1 MTRMFTLKTRR
12 ENEGS
17 PMDLT
22 STKVKNSTPI
32 FDLGFH
38 LVKDTDLS
46 APTHSSQ
53 DLKKLSSL
61 KSLKTTAIENTLHRN
76 VKKTLAYNYSNLC
89 KILNNMTTSLP
100 IKGGTLKLMTS
111 LFIFLTL
118 SASNLFGQDIDIAL
132 MQTIDN
138 SSPEVGETINYTLY
152 LKNEGATDATGIT
165 VNAQTPFGA
174 LSNVILNPETGGAAN
189 YNAADGLIDWTVASL
204 QAGDSLKLDV
214 TAQTVAQGIY
224 FSVAEIV
231 AADQNDI
238 DSSPGNSSL
247 FEDDMSNS
255 CFTIPLTWY
264 PGEAYEISIPAPF
277 NSGVG
282 IKWFK
287 NGLEVD
293 ENTAGAS
300 INPDSTL
307 SIFSVGAYTFET
319 SNTIC
324 PANGCCP
331 VILEEGPYGS
341 IGDYVWQDAN
351 KNGVQDFGESPIANI
366 LVRLLDDLDNVL
378 DSAYTNGDG
387 LYLFDSLISG
397 DYRIQFNAPASYSF
411 SPTGVSTDNVNNDA
425 GSDGLTDLISI
436 DTSLPLSDKGR
447 INNDVDAGIFLDE
460 TCSEIVS
467 IAVSDD
473 NLCVGDSTF
482 LTASSTNGGD
492 ILWYYSSA
500 GGSPIFTTQS
510 GAQELI
516 YPTTTTTYYAELASV
531 PSSCVNPRM
540 PVAVV
545 VNARPSNPS
554 CFNVI
559 EVCGNETINLND
571 LIINGITTPGGVF
584 EWHSGPLSSSPI
596 MSSTDA
602 VGEGNYYLFEKSGAG
617 CYSNPAVAEIIEKT
631 CEEFIDLDLIK
642 VADNRVVSP
651 NDIVNY
657 TIRVSNSGPDV
668 ATNVAIQDILPDGL
682 EFVSSSDLTNSGGTL
697 SATIPSIA
705 VNQTIFLRYAT
716 RATGTGSIIN
726 IAEVISADQ
735 VDLDSTP
742 GNGVTINEDD
752 DDDEVVRVISD
763 DPIADLSV
771 QKLVSDNSPS
781 QGDEISYSIRVTN
794 DGPDAAT
801 NVEVT
806 DVLPEGLS
814 HISSSGASS
823 ISVNDNLIKANFDV
837 IAVGQTLQF
846 SIRARVTA
854 ESGTVSNKAE
864 ITAADQADP
873 DSNPASGVGEDDE
886 DTVDISITPA
896 CNPLTPIVSASN
908 MTICN
913 GQSTILTAAGCTG
926 NVEWSDGSIGASVQ
940 VSPSTITNYTAICR
954 VNTCVSQESNLITIV
969 VSAPTTPTVA
979 ASNTNICSGELVT
992 LTAAGC
998 NGNVNWSNGMTGASI
1013 NVTPSTTTTY
1023 SASCSVGTCTSDAS
1037 GTVTIE
1043 VGSGQS
1049 PVITA
1054 SSNNICSGDEVTL
1067 SVTNCTGNVVWSTG
1081 ATTDNITAF
1090 PTATTTYSVT
1100 CGSSSCSGTAFET
1113 VNVGTGLNPT
1123 ISASASEICSGEST
1137 TLTVNNCSEN
1147 ISWSTGATSGSISVS
1162 PTANTTYT
1170 VTCGSGN
1177 CSGQATI
1184 DINVGTG
1191 QAPVIAASSSQVC
1204 ENSDITLN
1212 ATGCNGTV
1220 NWSNGQS
1227 GESITVNITSNTSFT
1242 ATCNTG
1248 TCVSGNSNTLNI
1260 TIGDIDSPN
1269 ITSSGTVVCA
1279 GSSVTLKATNCS
1291 GAVLW
1296 SDGQTGNEIT
1306 VSPVFETTY
1315 TANCE
1320 EGNCLSD
1327 ASNALTIGVL
1337 DETPTSPVI
1346 SCSASRI
1353 CPGESIT
1360 LNGLGCEGTVLWS
1373 DGSTGESITVSPA
1386 VTTVYTA
1393 SCWIGTC
1400 ESEISAPATINVG
1413 NPFPPQLKCENTQ
1426 ICLGAST
1433 TLEAAGCVGTVV
1445 WNTGETGPVIT
1456 VSPTTMTSYSA
1467 FCEGSTCQSEESN
1480 VITVGVT
1487 NNSITPPS
1495 VTTLS
1500 NVCPVE
1506 TVNLNDAITSTPTTS
1521 GGSFI
1526 FRMENSPNAAEVTNS
1541 TAIATSGTFY
1551 VFENGGN
1558 GCYSAGSR
1566 IDVGIIAC
1574 EAPIDCQINPA
1585 TASAGTDATVC
1596 LSGDSYSL
1604 TGSIGGSAQSSTWT
1618 TSGTGTFG
1626 NVMSPTTEYFFS
1638 AADISNG
1645 SVTLTLTTNDPDG
1658 DGTCTAAT
1666 SSITITV
1673 NGIDVV
1679 PTIDTDKSPIIC
1691 EGDSVILEANET
1703 AAGYLWSTGETTKSI
1718 TVVTPGDYTVKLVNA
1733 DGCSSLSSEV
1743 MEVTNMTGVTGPT
1756 VNDLANNTCPATTVD
1771 LNDHVLSS
1779 PSSENGTFEFHT
1791 GITPDSPMLGNVSS
1805 MPSGDYYVF
1814 ERTELGCYSN
1824 PSQIKVI
1831 IDDCDVEKVDA
1842 EVGILIVGSESSI
1855 SIGDEVT
1862 YTITVTNNGP
1872 NTATNVEIE
1881 NEIPNGIDI
1890 VSSTPGLTLSNGNL
1904 VTTIDSIPSGS
1915 SRTFIYTAEI
1925 SESGILSNVANIN
1938 DLDQNDQILS
1948 NNSSHFDLECITCQQ
1963 VCIATALNADT
1974 LRQNDGTYNILFTA
1988 LIQNCDNVVDLSK
2001 VSLKT
2006 NLNSMFGST
2015 ATYSIVQQPSV
2026 NVGSALVPN
2035 LDYDG
2040 NSDVELLDISSA
2052 LEGGL
2057 TDTVTW
2063 MVNLVPNGTEGPYST
2078 NAFASGTGKTIFD
2091 LDIDVSD
2098 VSNDGLIIE
2107 APSGDPTVVRLYKTP
2122 SIGLSLAIID
2132 TLSETDGSLNV
2143 TYQALVKNNGALSLS
2158 NVVVSDTLSNTY
2170 AAPASYAVLGTPS
2183 VNDGSGLVINTN
2195 FDGNANPEL
2204 TLPSSTLGLDVTDTI
2219 IFKVNVLPNDVEEF
2233 INQAIAQGTGT
2244 LNGGGTETVVDVS
2257 NAGYNPD
2264 APGSEPT
2271 TLDLKDPDNTQSTQD
2286 PCLGVALYVSDST
2299 KLEDGSFDLTYTALI
2314 SNCGN
2319 VNLTNI
2325 SLCDT
2330 LASDFESPSVVTL
2343 KEAPSL
2349 GLNSTLA
2356 LDVTYDGETS
2366 TCMLTSASTLAPNK
2380 VDTVRWTINLTL
2392 NSNNGPFRK
2401 NVTVTADVSDD
2412 ETISDV
2418 SNDGTNPSPDGEN
2431 PTVLNFNN
2439 LPDDLIGLSKE
2450 MVSIEEVS
2458 DNIYDVVFKFNIKNY
2473 GILDF
2478 TGVQVQDNLA
2488 ETFGSDVMI
2497 DSVSIFDV
2505 SEGLTVNPNFTGKG
2519 ILIDMLV
2526 DSLSTLPVKTTRSL
2540 SLLTRLDLSQT
2551 SSTYHE
2557 NMALAIGYQN
2567 GTSTDDLSTIGDNP
2581 DPDADGTP
2589 TNNSDPTPIEFPDLA
2604 NNVTPLGIAK
2614 SISDT
2619 VSIVDGSSQITYTV
2633 VIKNYGDEDL
2643 TNVQLTDSLSTV
2655 FGDSTDVALVGTPTL
2670 NDSSSLVLNPDFDGV
2685 IDFNFLTT
2693 SSSTLAAGASDT
2705 LTFKVKVRNNRA
2717 EAVSYSNTIYGTA
2730 DNSAGTVT
2738 DMSTE
2743 GLDPDTDNDDNP
2755 GNNNIPTVI
2764 SLEGGQSNN
2773 PTNAAFSIPGGISP
2787 NGDGVNDNLVITGIT
2802 EADEVALRVYNR
2814 WGELVF
2820 ETANYKLLFPG
2831 STDGWNG
2838 TANTGIRPTKQE
2850 TKLPDGTYFFSAESS
2865 NSELFEG
2872 KAYYNFLTIAGGSK
2886 K

>member
-1 MTRMFTLKTRR
+1 MI
-12 ENEGS
+12 
-17 PMDLT
+17 T
-22 STKVKNSTPI
+22 S
-32 FDLGFH
+32 
-38 LVKDTDLS
+38 LS
-46 APTHSSQ
+46 
-53 DLKKLSSL
+53 LRGSSL
-61 KSLKTTAIENTLHRN
+61 R
-76 VKKTLAYNYSNLC
+76 
-89 KILNNMTTSLP
+89 
-100 IKGGTLKLMTS
+100 LMTS
-111 LFIFLTL
+111 LIIFLTL
-118 SASNLFGQDIDIAL
+118 SASSLFGQDIDIAL
-132 MQTIDN
+132 TQTIDK
-138 SSPEVGETINYTLY
+138 SSPMLGENINYTIY
-152 LKNEGATDATGIT
+152 VKNEGATNATGIT
-165 VNAQTPFGA
+165 VHDQTPFGA
-174 LSNVILNPETGGAAN
+174 LANINLTPEAGGVAN
-189 YNAADGLIDWTVASL
+189 YNATNGLIDWTIASL
-204 QAGDSLKLDV
+204 AAGDSIKLDIS
-214 TAQTVAQGIY
+214 AETVAQGIY
-224 FSVAEIV
+224 FSVAEII

-247 FEDDMSNS
+247 FEDDMSNA

-282 IKWFK
+282 IRWFK
-287 NGLEVD
+287 DGIEVD
-293 ENTAGAS
+293 NNTAGAS

-341 IGDYVWQDAN
+341 IGDYVWQDEN

-366 LVRLLDDLDNVL
+366 QVVLLDDIGTVL

-387 LYLFDSLISG
+387 LYLFDSLLTG
-397 DYRIQFNAPASYSF
+397 DYQIQFNALGSYAY
-411 SPTGVSTDNVNNDA
+411 SPSDISTDDTDSDVDATGLSPIVN
-425 GSDGLTDLISI
+425 I
-436 DTSLPLSDKGR
+436 DTSFPLGNKAR
-447 INNDVDAGIFLDE
+447 NNNDVDAGIYINE
-460 TCSEIVS
+460 ICSEISTIEV
-467 IAVSDD
+467 ALD
-473 NLCVGDSTF
+473 NICVGDSTF
-482 LTASSTNGGD
+482 LVASTTNASD
-492 ILWYYSSA
+492 INWYYSSA
-500 GGSPIFTTQS
+500 GGSSIFTTQS
-510 GAQELI
+510 GEQHLI
-516 YPTTTTTYYAELASV
+516 YPTTTTTYYAELATA
-531 PSSCVNPRM
+531 PSSCVNPRV
-540 PVAVV
+540 PVALV

-559 EVCGNETINLND
+559 EVCGSETINLDD

-584 EWHSGPLSSSPI
+584 EWHSGPLPSSPL
-596 MSSTDA
+596 MTNTDA

-617 CYSNPAVAEIIEKT
+617 CYSNPAVAEIVQKS
-631 CEEFIDLDLIK
+631 CEQFVDLDLIK
-642 VADNRVVSP
+642 VADNRVVSV

-657 TIRVSNSGPDV
+657 TIRVSNSGPDA
-668 ATNVAIQDILPDGL
+668 ATNVTVQDILPEGL
-682 EFVSSSDLTNSGGTL
+682 EFVSSSDLANAAGTL
-697 SATIPSIA
+697 TASIPSIA

-716 RATGTGSIIN
+716 RVIGTGTIIN
-726 IAEVISADQ
+726 VAEVMSADQ

-742 GNGVTINEDD
+742 GNGLTANEDD
-752 DDDEVVRVISD
+752 DDDEIIRVISD
-763 DPIADLSV
+763 DPIADLSL
-771 QKLVSDNSPS
+771 QKLVSNNSPS

-794 DGPDAAT
+794 NGPDAAT

-806 DVLPEGLS
+806 DVLPAGLA
-814 HISSSGASS
+814 HVSSSGASS

-837 IAVGQTLQF
+837 IGVGQTLQF
-846 SIRARVTA
+846 SIRANVTA
-854 ESGTVSNKAE
+854 ESGTVSNRAE
-864 ITAADQADP
+864 ITAADQSDP
-873 DSNPASGVGEDDE
+873 DSNPASGIDEDDE
-886 DTVDISITPA
+886 DTVDITVTPA
-896 CNPLTPIVSASN
+896 CNPLTPIISATN
-908 MTICN
+908 MAICN
-913 GQSTILTAAGCTG
+913 GQSTTLTAAGCTG
-926 NVEWSDGSIGASVQ
+926 TVEWSDGSMGASVE
-940 VSPSTITNYTAICR
+940 VSPSSITNYTAICR

-969 VSAPTTPTVA
+969 VSAPSTPTVV

-992 LTAAGC
+992 LTANGC

-1013 NVTPSTTTTY
+1013 NVTPSTTSTY
-1023 SASCSVGTCTSDAS
+1023 SASCTVGTCSSNAS

-1043 VGSGQS
+1043 VGAGQS

-1067 SVTNCTGNVVWSTG
+1067 SVTNCTGNVIWSTG
-1081 ATTDNITAF
+1081 ATTASITAS

-1123 ISASASEICSGEST
+1123 VSASSSEICTGEST
-1137 TLTVNNCSEN
+1137 TLTVANCSAA
-1147 ISWSTGATSGSISVS
+1147 ILWSTGATTGSISVS

-1177 CSGQATI
+1177 CSGEASI

-1191 QAPVIAASSSQVC
+1191 QAPVIATSSSQVC
-1204 ENSDITLN
+1204 ENTDITLT
-1212 ATGCNGTV
+1212 AAGCNGTV

-1227 GESITVNITSNTSFT
+1227 GESITVNISANTSFT
-1242 ATCNTG
+1242 ATCSTG

-1269 ITSSGTVVCA
+1269 ITSSGTVVCS
-1279 GSSVTLKATNCS
+1279 GSSITLTATNCN
-1291 GAVLW
+1291 GIVRW

-1320 EGNCLSD
+1320 EGSCLSD
-1327 ASNALTIGVL
+1327 ASNAIIIEILNT
-1337 DETPTSPVI
+1337 TPTSPVI

-1373 DGSTGESITVSPA
+1373 DGSTGESITVSPS

-1445 WNTGETGPVIT
+1445 WNTGETGSVIN

-1467 FCEGSTCQSEESN
+1467 FCKGSTCQSEESN
-1480 VITVGVT
+1480 VITVGVS
-1487 NNSITPPS
+1487 NNSITPPT

-1506 TVNLNDAITSTPTTS
+1506 TVNLNDAITSTINTS
-1521 GGSFI
+1521 GGSFV
-1526 FRMENSPNAAEVTNS
+1526 FRTENSPNSAEVSNA

-1558 GCYSAGSR
+1558 GCYSAGAQ

-1574 EAPIDCQINPA
+1574 ESPVDCQINPA

-1596 LSGDSYSL
+1596 LSDDSYTL
-1604 TGSIGGSAQSSTWT
+1604 TGSIGGSAQTSTWT

-1626 NVMSPTTEYFFS
+1626 NAMNPTTEYFYS
-1638 AADISNG
+1638 ASDVSNG

-1658 DGTCTAAT
+1658 EGACTAAT
-1666 SSITITV
+1666 SSVTIDI
-1673 NGIDVV
+1673 NGIDTI

-1691 EGDSVILEANET
+1691 EGDSVTLEANET
-1703 AAGYLWSTGETTKSI
+1703 AAGYLWSNGKSTKSI
-1718 TVVTPGDYTVKLVNA
+1718 KVGTPGNYTVKLINA
-1733 DGCSSLSSEV
+1733 DGCSSLSSEI
-1743 MEVTNMTGVTGPT
+1743 MEVTNMSGVTGPT

-1779 PSSENGTFEFHT
+1779 PSTVNGTFEFHT
-1791 GITPDSPMLGNVSS
+1791 GITSDSPMLGNVST
-1805 MPSGDYYVF
+1805 MPTGDYYVF
-1814 ERTELGCYSN
+1814 ERSELGCYSN

-1831 IDDCDVEKVDA
+1831 IEDCDVQTVDA
-1842 EVGILIVGSESSI
+1842 EVGILIVGSESAI
-1855 SIGDEVT
+1855 SLGDEVT

-1872 NTATNVEIE
+1872 NTATKVEIE
-1881 NEIPNGIDI
+1881 NIIPAGIDI
-1890 VSSTPGLTLSNGNL
+1890 VSSTPGLTLANGNL
-1904 VTTIDSIPSGS
+1904 TTTIDSIPSGT

-1925 SESGILSNVANIN
+1925 TESGILSNVANIN
-1938 DLDQNDQILS
+1938 GLDQNDPILS
-1948 NNSSHFDLECITCQQ
+1948 NNSSHFDIECATCQQ

-1974 LRQNDGTYNILFTA
+1974 LRQSDGTYNILFTA

-2001 VSLKT
+2001 VRLKT
-2006 NLNSMFGST
+2006 NLNSMFGSP
-2015 ATYSIVQQPSV
+2015 ATYTVIQQPTV
-2026 NVGSALVPN
+2026 NAGSALVPN
-2035 LDYDG
+2035 PNYDG
-2040 NSDVELLDISSA
+2040 SSDVELLDITSA

-2063 MVNLVPNGTEGPYST
+2063 MVNLVPNGTEGPYSI
-2078 NAFASGTGKTIFD
+2078 NALATGSGKTIFN
-2091 LDIDVSD
+2091 LDVDVTD

-2122 SIGLSLAIID
+2122 SIGLALAIID
-2132 TLSETDGSLNV
+2132 TLSELDGSLNV
-2143 TYQALVKNNGALSLS
+2143 TYQALVKNNGAIPLE
-2158 NVVVSDTLSNTY
+2158 NVVVSDTLSKTY
-2170 AAPASYAVLGTPS
+2170 APPASYAVLGTPT
-2183 VNDGSGLVINTN
+2183 VNAGSGLVINTN

-2204 TLPSSTLGLDVTDTI
+2204 TLPSSTLGLGVTDTI
-2219 IFKVNVLPNDVEEF
+2219 VFKVNILANDVEEF

-2244 LNGGGTETVVDVS
+2244 LDGGGTETVVDVS
-2257 NAGYNPD
+2257 NTGYNPD

-2271 TLDLKDPDNTQSTQD
+2271 MLDLKNPDNTQSTQD
-2286 PCLGVALYVSDST
+2286 PCLGVALYVSDTT
-2299 KLEDGSFDLTYTALI
+2299 KLEDGSFDITYTALI

-2330 LASDFESPSVVTL
+2330 LASDFQSPSVVTL
-2343 KEAPSL
+2343 KNAPSL
-2349 GLNSTLA
+2349 GLNSSLA
-2356 LDVTYDGETS
+2356 LDVNYDGETN

-2380 VDTVRWTINLTL
+2380 VDTVRWTVNLTL
-2392 NSNNGPFRK
+2392 NSFNGPFRK
-2401 NVTVTADVSDD
+2401 NITVAANASDD
-2412 ETISDV
+2412 EIISDV
-2418 SNDGTNPSPDGEN
+2418 SNDGTNPSPDGDN

-2439 LPDDLIGLSKE
+2439 LPDDIIGLSKE
-2450 MVSIEEVS
+2450 MVSIVEVS
-2458 DNIYDVVFKFNIKNY
+2458 ENIYDVVFKFNVKNY

-2497 DSVSIFDV
+2497 DSVNIFDV
-2505 SEGLTVNPNFTGKG
+2505 SEGFVVNPDFTGKG
-2519 ILIDMLV
+2519 ILINMLV
-2526 DSLSTLPVKTTRSL
+2526 DSLSTLPVKTTKSL
-2540 SLLTRLDLSQT
+2540 SLLARLDLSQT
-2551 SSTYHE
+2551 SSTNHE
-2557 NMALAIGYQN
+2557 NMALAIGFQN
-2567 GTSTDDLSTIGDNP
+2567 GTSTDDLSAVGNNP

-2589 TNNSDPTPIEFPDLA
+2589 ANNSDPTPIVFPDLP
-2604 NNVTPLGIAK
+2604 NNVTPLGISK

-2619 VSIVDGSSQITYTV
+2619 VSIVDGSYQITYTV
-2633 VIKNYGDEDL
+2633 VVKNYGDEEL
-2643 TNVQLTDSLSTV
+2643 FNVQLTDSLSTV
-2655 FGDSTDVALVGTPTL
+2655 FGDSTDFTPVGNPTL
-2670 NDSSSLVLNPDFDGV
+2670 NGNSTLELNPAFDGV
-2685 IDFNFLTT
+2685 TELTFLNI
-2693 SSSTLAAGASDT
+2693 SNSTLAAGASDT
-2705 LTFKVKVRNNRA
+2705 LTFKVKVRNNSSTSA
-2717 EAVSYSNTIYGTA
+2717 TYNNTIYGSG

-2743 GLDPDTDNDDNP
+2743 GLDPDTDNDGNP
-2755 GNNNIPTVI
+2755 GNNNVPTALV
-2764 SLEGGQSNN
+2764 LEGGQSNN
-2773 PTNAAFSIPGGISP
+2773 PTNLAFSIPGGISP
-2787 NGDGVNDNLVITGIT
+2787 NDDGVNDNLVITGIT
-2802 EADEVALRVYNR
+2802 EEDEVALRVYNR

-2831 STDGWNG
+2831 ATDGWNG

-2865 NSELFEG
+2865 NSELFDG

-2886 K
+2886 E